1 MNIQAE
7 RSRQWL
13 TRALIKRMQT
23 SAFDKITITDIAAEA
38 GVSRLTFYR
47 NFESKEQ
54 ILQCHFDALF
64 EEYKAGLQNVSD
76 LRTVLTHSFSYIQRE
91 SDLIRMMMKQGLAA
105 LIQRP
110 FDDYFRI
117 VLERVTL
124 PGEISYFQKRF
135 LAGGVFFIMVD
146 WIQDGK
152 GLTPED
158 IADEILTLVQLKK
171 Q

>member
-13 TRALIKRMQT
+13 TQALMKLMQT
-23 SAFDKITITDIAAEA
+23 SAFDKITITDITAEA

-64 EEYKAGLQNVSD
+64 DEYKSGLPEGSD

-91 SDLIRMMMKQGLAA
+91 CGLIRLMMRQGLAA

-110 FDDYFRI
+110 FDDYFSI
-117 VLERVTL
+117 VLEKVTL

-146 WIQDGK
+146 WIQDSR
-152 GLTPED
+152 GLAPEE
-158 IADEILTLVQLKK
+158 IADEILTLVKMN
-171 Q
+171 